1 MLNSSTDGS
10 FKLDNGLA
18 IVSNLVVD
26 NDFKAERILVHD
38 PLDGSQIAPN
48 VVGVE
53 NLEFSSAAEFIKVI
67 FGNLSNLEQPRLA
80 IVVNDG
86 TTLDVGLGLVSD
98 LHDVFGLSIHHGL
111 EDVEIDYSTKVVN
124 VGDEDVLLA
133 CSDELVKEARV
144 GQSIKDVTVSRRV
157 PIAFVA

>member
-1 MLNSSTDGS
+1 MARKLHQML
-10 FKLDNGLA
+10 
-18 IVSNLVVD
+18 LVLTVL
-26 NDFKAERILVHD
+26 NQLSLRFIECT
-38 PLDGSQIAPN
+38 PT
-48 VVGVE
+48 

-67 FGNLSNLEQPRLA
+67 LGNLSNLEQPRLA

-144 GQSIKDVTVSRRV
+144 AEAGMRCQL
-157 PIAFVA
+157 

>member
-1 MLNSSTDGS
+1 MARKLHQML
-10 FKLDNGLA
+10 
-18 IVSNLVVD
+18 LVLT
-26 NDFKAERILVHD
+26 ILNQ
-38 PLDGSQIAPN
+38 LSLRFIACIPT
-48 VVGVE
+48 

-144 GQSIKDVTVSRRV
+144 AEAGMRCQL
-157 PIAFVA
+157 

>member
-1 MLNSSTDGS
+1 MLTILNQLS
-10 FKLDNGLA
+10 FR
-18 IVSNLVVD
+18 
-26 NDFKAERILVHD
+26 F
-38 PLDGSQIAPN
+38 IACIPT
-48 VVGVE
+48 

-144 GQSIKDVTVSRRV
+144 AEAGMRCQL
-157 PIAFVA
+157 

>member
-1 MLNSSTDGS
+1 MILLMARKLHQML
-10 FKLDNGLA
+10 
-18 IVSNLVVD
+18 LVLT
-26 NDFKAERILVHD
+26 ILNQ
-38 PLDGSQIAPN
+38 LSLRFIACIPT
-48 VVGVE
+48 

-144 GQSIKDVTVSRRV
+144 AEAGMRCQL
-157 PIAFVA
+157 

>member
-1 MLNSSTDGS
+1 M
-10 FKLDNGLA
+10 
-18 IVSNLVVD
+18 
-26 NDFKAERILVHD
+26 
-38 PLDGSQIAPN
+38 
-48 VVGVE
+48 
-53 NLEFSSAAEFIKVI
+53 I

-144 GQSIKDVTVSRRV
+144 AEAGMRCQL
-157 PIAFVA
+157 

>member
-1 MLNSSTDGS
+1 MARKLHQML
-10 FKLDNGLA
+10 
-18 IVSNLVVD
+18 LVLT
-26 NDFKAERILVHD
+26 ILNQ
-38 PLDGSQIAPN
+38 LSLRFIACIPT
-48 VVGVE
+48 
-53 NLEFSSAAEFIKVI
+53 NLEFSSAAKFIKVI

-80 IVVNDG
+80 IIVNDG
-86 TTLDVGLGLVSD
+86 TTLDIGLGLVSD

-144 GQSIKDVTVSRRV
+144 AEGGMRCQL
-157 PIAFVA
+157 